1 MFREADASIAT
12 VCRALLV
19 LTSAGERVNFLAI
32 HIHVVT
38 VVADKGESI
47 AEMANKEAPTRKSE
61 VAQPNTR
68 NAAHF
73 TICRANVNRRILDGG
88 GAAQVRQTERPLTA
102 IYPLRDSEGQPYV
115 MARPSWT
122 KRAARKAT
130 FRSAARATAVIQ
142 LRRDS
147 LAGCD

>member
-1 MFREADASIAT
+1 
-12 VCRALLV
+12 
-19 LTSAGERVNFLAI
+19 VNFLAI

-88 GAAQVRQTERPLTA
+88 RCRSSPPNGTAAHCNLSP
-102 IYPLRDSEGQPYV
+102 
-115 MARPSWT
+115 
-122 KRAARKAT
+122 
-130 FRSAARATAVIQ
+130 
-142 LRRDS
+142 
-147 LAGCD
+147 